1 MFAIKY
7 RCTFQNKYFLEE
19 LKMGHFPK
27 CKMFEEECIS
37 HFQTFEMCFSS
48 PQKNRYIEKKVC
60 TNTR

>member
-1 MFAIKY
+1 MFAIEN

-37 HFQTFEMCFSS
+37 HFKHLKCVFPHHKRIDT
-48 PQKNRYIEKKVC
+48 
-60 TNTR
+60 